1 MSRFLGL
8 AIKDLELKYYATMND
23 WEGVE
28 RWIDE
33 MDAMEPGLEYYILDE
48 EETLSLASI
57 IEEFLFANME
67 KHVGGE

>member
-1 MSRFLGL
+1 
-8 AIKDLELKYYATMND
+8 
-23 WEGVE
+23 
-28 RWIDE
+28 

-48 EETLSLASI
+48 EEALSLASI